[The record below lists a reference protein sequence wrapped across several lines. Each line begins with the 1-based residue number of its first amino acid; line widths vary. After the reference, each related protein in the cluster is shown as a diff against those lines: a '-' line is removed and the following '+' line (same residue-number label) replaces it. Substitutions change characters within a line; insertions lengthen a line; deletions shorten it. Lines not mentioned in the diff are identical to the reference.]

1 MQKDWYTERL
11 AYRQSDMQTNRR
23 ANRQKCRQTTRNA
36 DKRQHTGRSD
46 RQTAQTNRTDKPCR
60 QNPTEKPDKL
70 RKRKRKEENGCN
82 FKEF

>member
-11 AYRQSDMQTNRR
+11 VYRQSDMQTNRR

-46 RQTAQTNRTDKPCR
+46 RQTTQTNRQTKSDR
-60 QNPTEKPDKL
+60 ET
-70 RKRKRKEENGCN
+70 
-82 FKEF
+82 